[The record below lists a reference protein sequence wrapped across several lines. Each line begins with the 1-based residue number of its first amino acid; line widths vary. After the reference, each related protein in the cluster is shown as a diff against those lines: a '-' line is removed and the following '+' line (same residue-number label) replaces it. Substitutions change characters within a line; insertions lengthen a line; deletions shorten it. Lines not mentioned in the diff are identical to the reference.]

1 MVEFIGGREVHPV
14 ASIFPMM
21 SDDELRA
28 LADDIRDNG
37 QQSRVVAAWADESKT
52 ETVLLDGRNRSRACE
67 LLGIEP
73 DLELFSPE
81 FIPMEDF
88 APMIVSWNLH
98 RRHLSASQR
107 AMIAVEYE
115 RVFAEQAKKREAER
129 KRHQNDSGRTEEIF
143 PQWEPEERGPQA
155 ADEAGDLFN
164 VSGRTV
170 RDAKYVSENDPDL
183 AEKVKADEV
192 SASAAAKGLR
202 NRDKP
207 EPTEQELAHKDAQ
220 RLAKK
225 GNAYLKALLA
235 ELIELIGDE

>member
-21 SDDELRA
+21 GEDELSA
-28 LADDIRDNG
+28 LAADIRDNG
-37 QQSRVVAAWADESKT
+37 QQSHVVVAWADESMT
-52 ETVLLDGRNRSRACE
+52 ETILLDGRNRSRACE
-67 LLGIEP
+67 MLGTEP
-73 DLELFSPE
+73 NVELFSSV
-81 FIPMEDF
+81 FIPLDDF
-88 APMIVSWNLH
+88 GPMIVSWNLH

-115 RVFAEQAKKREAER
+115 RVFAEQAKKRQLAQLA
-129 KRHQNDSGRTEEIF
+129 QNRDGDTVGEIL
-143 PQWEPEERGPQA
+143 PQREPEDRGPRA
-155 ADEAGDLFN
+155 TDEAGDLFN

-192 SASAAAKGLR
+192 SVSAAAKGLR
-202 NRDKP
+202 GKGKP
-207 EPTEQELAHKDAQ
+207 EPTEQELAHRDAQ

>member
-21 SDDELRA
+21 SADELRA

-115 RVFAEQAKKREAER
+115 RVFAEEAKKRQAHGMTAPGKALMENFPEASAPDVR
-129 KRHQNDSGRTEEIF
+129 PPAT
-143 PQWEPEERGPQA
+143 
-155 ADEAGDLFN
+155 DEAGDLFN

-235 ELIELIGDE
+235 ELIELIGEE